1 MSHFDMMTELTVLTV
16 VIVKTEN
23 LKSMNISVTDN
34 LKARELAHLK
44 KNDYHCEP
52 FYEILSHI
60 YFF

>member
-34 LKARELAHLK
+34 LKARELVHLK

-52 FYEILSHI
+52 FLKNEKTKL
-60 YFF
+60 